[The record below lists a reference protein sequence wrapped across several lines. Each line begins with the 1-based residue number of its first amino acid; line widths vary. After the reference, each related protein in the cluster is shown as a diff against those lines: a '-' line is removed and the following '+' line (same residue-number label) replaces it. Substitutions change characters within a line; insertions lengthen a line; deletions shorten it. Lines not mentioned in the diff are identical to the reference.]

1 MSDAW
6 IAALSALLT
15 GLMSLI
21 GVYIANRK
29 SATLIEYQIKE
40 LKEQVAKHNGFGD
53 RITTIETKLTRIE
66 KDLDEVKKKVEVL

>member
-6 IAALSALLT
+6 IAALSALAT
-15 GLMSLI
+15 GFMSLI

-40 LKEQVAKHNGFGD
+40 LKEQVQKHNGFGD
-53 RITTIETKLTRIE
+53 RITPIETKLEGIE
-66 KDLDEVKKKVEVL
+66 KELDDIKRKVSA

>member
-6 IAALSALLT
+6 IAALSALVT
-15 GLMSLI
+15 GILSLI

-53 RITTIETKLTRIE
+53 RITKIETKLGDIE
-66 KDLDEVKKKVEVL
+66 KDIDEIKRKVSV